1 MKQKTD
7 HQDERSSSNAAIVG
21 ASLEAEQAAVSSSK
35 KMKAIFGT
43 PDEVP
48 EAIRIQG
55 TLHQTRILIDGE
67 LREWKGDFHKVY
79 SPILIANKESGAT
92 EKLQIGSY
100 PIATTKESQEALDAA
115 VNAYDGGRGEWPAMH
130 INKRIQ
136 HLNRFIGEMK
146 TQRQQI
152 VRLIVWEIGKTVADA
167 EKEFDRTI
175 DYINET
181 IRSAKQLSN
190 HTNAFQV
197 TQGFI
202 GQTKRVPHGVV
213 LCMGPFNYPLNETFT
228 TLIPA
233 LIMGNTILFKP
244 PKLGTLLFEPLLE
257 AFLNCFPKGVVNTVY
272 GRGRDIVPMLMES
285 GKIDVLA
292 LIGSSRVADALKKM
306 HPKSNRLKSV
316 LGLDAK
322 NAAIILPDA
331 DLKHTVKEVIA
342 GALSFNGQRCTALK
356 VLFVDKEVVDRFNQ
370 LLVEEMRHIKVGMP
384 WQQGITITPLAEPEK
399 PAYLQECIEDAV
411 LKGAEIL
418 NEADGGGA
426 IYESF
431 VHPTVLYPVNADM
444 RIYHEEQF
452 GPVIPVVPFRSL
464 SEPVEYIMNSPYGQ
478 QVSIFSRNTEDVSL
492 LIDTLAN
499 QIGRINLNSQC
510 QRSPDTFPFNGRKD
524 SADGTL
530 SVDEALIAFS
540 VDSVVV
546 TKQTSENEQLIKSIL
561 ETGGS
566 RRLTNEVSF

>member
-1 MKQKTD
+1 MEHKLDQ
-7 HQDERSSSNAAIVG
+7 QDESSASNATVIAG
-21 ASLEAEQAAVSSSK
+21 AMEAEKAAASPSEK
-35 KMKAIFGT
+35 LKALFAA
-43 PDEVP
+43 PDQVP
-48 EAIRIQG
+48 EDIRIKKQ
-55 TLHQTRILIDGE
+55 LHQTRILVNGE

-79 SPILIANKESGAT
+79 SPILIANWESGAT
-92 EKLQIGSY
+92 EKMQIGSY
-100 PIATTKESQEALDAA
+100 PIATTKETQEALDGA
-115 VNAYDGGRGEWPAMH
+115 VHAYDGGRGEWPAMH
-130 INKRIQ
+130 INERIQ
-136 HLNRFIGEMK
+136 HLNRFVGEMK
-146 TQRQQI
+146 TQRQEI
-152 VRLIVWEIGKTVADA
+152 VKLIVWEIGKTLADA

-181 IRSAKQLSN
+181 VRSAKQLSN

-244 PKLGTLLFEPLLE
+244 PKHGTLLFEPLLE
-257 AFLNCFPKGVVNTVY
+257 AFSTRFPKGVVNTVY

-356 VLFVDKEVVDRFNQ
+356 VLFVDQEVVDRFNQ
-370 LLVEEMRHIKVGMP
+370 LLVEEMQHIGIGMP
-384 WQQGITITPLAEPEK
+384 WQKGITITPLAEPEK
-399 PAYLQECIEDAV
+399 PAYLRECIDDAIA
-411 LKGAEIL
+411 KGAKIL

-431 VHPTVLYPVNADM
+431 VHPTVLYPVNSEM
-444 RIYHEEQF
+444 KIYHEEQF
-452 GPVIPVVPFRSL
+452 GPVIPIVPFSSL

-478 QVSIFSRNTEDVSL
+478 QVSIFSQDTAAVSL

-530 SVDEALIAFS
+530 SVDEALFAFS

-546 TKQTSENEQLIKSIL
+546 TKQTPDNEKLIQSIL

-566 RRLTNEVSF
+566 RRLTNQVSF